1 VKNRKDVILLFGCS
15 AVKDMPEY
23 DELRDQFYGKGYTEG
38 TADHSPVYYIERG
51 ESIPAEDP
59 KVGHYIG
66 AFEYGRIKFERI
78 PTMFLTR
85 EFFLHTLSGC
95 RDETINY
102 VKVHQEEFD
111 REFFKDVMATNYYAL
126 EFEQNI
132 FEWMPIEYIDEEMAM
147 CAMLRA
153 IDMRYVDRR
162 NECDEWFYSV
172 QKRKPEVLTKEM
184 YVLGA
189 RCFASKHGEK
199 NEFLEITPEEF
210 RTKNYYFALCVG
222 NGTPVM
228 EDIPKEVLTPE
239 FLMALCAA
247 DSDCAKCCTEEALE
261 TTVMPLPD
269 VEGVK
274 FWQFIITVNGT
285 AIRDIPL
292 NEERIEFFRS
302 RYDKD
307 SFEYE
312 HGFKDHYKK
321 YLRKKNNTPP
331 PKNTDT
337 DIAGMLTLALAIGG
351 SGINEAFDAGS
362 KSARRM
368 AGTETRLPIKMYERV
383 PQEYCKQY
391 DREEYLL
398 ELYKK
403 FGIEVKGEADYFY
416 YTVVL
421 PEDLTIVDGDY
432 GWYLM
437 RGDEKLLHFRDI
449 GPFYDRDV
457 DVNDIYVTL

>member
-1 VKNRKDVILLFGCS
+1 MFGCTQ
-15 AVKDMPEY
+15 VKDTPAY
-23 DELRDQFYGKGYTEG
+23 DVLLDQFNKRGYTRG
-38 TADHSPVYYIERG
+38 GKDHTPMYYIERG
-51 ESIPAEDP
+51 DPIPPNPE
-59 KVGHYIG
+59 VGHYIG
-66 AFEYGRIKFERI
+66 ALEYGRIRFEDVPRR
-78 PTMFLTR
+78 FLTR
-85 EFFLHTLSGC
+85 EFFLHVLSGC
-95 RDETINY
+95 KNEVVDYAMAHIEQFDRQFFKDLMETDY
-102 VKVHQEEFD
+102 YSLEFD
-111 REFFKDVMATNYYAL
+111 R
-126 EFEQNI
+126 NI

-153 IDMRYVDRR
+153 IDMRYIDRR
-162 NECDEWFYSV
+162 NECDRWFYSAH
-172 QKRKPEVLTKEM
+172 KRKPEVLTREM
-184 YVLGA
+184 YIMGA
-189 RCFASKHGEK
+189 RCFASKHGEV
-199 NEFLEITPEEF
+199 NGFLQITPEEF
-210 RTKNYYFALCVG
+210 RTRDYYMALCIG

-228 EDIPKEVLTPE
+228 EDIPEDVLTPE
-239 FLMALCAA
+239 FLGDLFVA
-247 DSDCAKCCTEEALE
+247 DRDCARCCTEAALE
-261 TTVMPLPD
+261 TVLPLPGLGD
-269 VEGVK
+269 MK
-274 FWQFIITVNGT
+274 LWQIIVTANGT
-285 AIRDIPL
+285 AIRDMEL
-292 NEERIEFFRS
+292 NEERIEYFRS
-302 RYDKD
+302 KYDKD

-403 FGIEVKGEADYFY
+403 FGIEVKGEADHFY